1 MKRGLLHLRTLT
13 RETLLVALVGL
24 IAVATVVATLAYA
37 EPLGGLAL
45 DLAVLA
51 SVIVGVKHTRVG
63 QVLTL
68 VTLAALVVAPLG
80 WGGMAQFASVLPV
93 LGKDADLRRP
103 SWIAYSA
110 ILVGLLT
117 WDGYRKAGPGAIVPS
132 ITFWSVLLA
141 ITWLVSYAMRA
152 STLLHEAERE
162 RALTAQRQALARDLH
177 DTVAHSLSLMVM
189 RCERALIHG
198 GATDDDLEFVIET
211 GHQSIA
217 ELRGML
223 RLLRTAS
230 SGTDARETGW
240 KLEPLDQVL
249 AGCCADLRARGFTVS
264 LSQEGE
270 LDGLPQSVADSLGKI
285 AREATANIV
294 KHGDLRGPCTVMV
307 SVDAREAELVFMNE
321 PHPLPT
327 MSSKEPLGLRG
338 IQERAEALGGT
349 ASAGMGSTR
358 WITRVAVPLAA
369 GQRSAPARESL

>member
-93 LGKDADLRRP
+93 LGEDADLRRP

-177 DTVAHSLSLMVM
+177 DTVAHSLSVDP
-189 RCERALIHG
+189 A
-198 GATDDDLEFVIET
+198 
-211 GHQSIA
+211 GHY
-217 ELRGML
+217 
-223 RLLRTAS
+223 
-230 SGTDARETGW
+230 
-240 KLEPLDQVL
+240 
-249 AGCCADLRARGFTVS
+249 RARRRGPSSRGEVGCNFRDEHV
-264 LSQEGE
+264 QEGCRKQHE
-270 LDGLPQSVADSLGKI
+270 RQRA
-285 AREATANIV
+285 ARSPPPAEQ
-294 KHGDLRGPCTVMV
+294 MQ
-307 SVDAREAELVFMNE
+307 ARCA
-321 PHPLPT
+321 H
-327 MSSKEPLGLRG
+327 
-338 IQERAEALGGT
+338 
-349 ASAGMGSTR
+349 
-358 WITRVAVPLAA
+358 
-369 GQRSAPARESL
+369 